1 MFYSIGMKKIIRIW
15 DLPIRLF
22 HWLLVTC
29 VTGSIITV
37 NIGGNAMPWHG
48 YFGYAIL
55 ILLIFR
61 IIWGLVG
68 STHARFSNFIPSR
81 VRLFDYLQ
89 GKSNSVL
96 GHNPLGALSVLA
108 LLIVLLIQVMTGL
121 FADDEIAFQGPLA
134 KYVSEK
140 TISIFSQIHEANSG
154 VIYGLI
160 ALHLAAIFY
169 YQKIKGENLIKPMLV
184 GDKEIDPSEEAK
196 YLPADLGRPSND
208 GGLQSG
214 LALFLL
220 SVIAVVVGYLV
231 TSS

>member
-22 HWLLVTC
+22 HWLLVIC
-29 VTGSIITV
+29 IAGSIISV
-37 NIGGNAMPWHG
+37 NIGGNAMQWHA
-48 YFGYAIL
+48 YFGYVIL
-55 ILLIFR
+55 TLLIFR
-61 IIWGLVG
+61 IVWGFVG
-68 STHARFSNFIPSR
+68 STHARFSSFIPSKES
-81 VRLFDYLQ
+81 LLNYLT
-89 GKSNSVL
+89 GKSKAVL

-108 LLIVLLIQVMTGL
+108 LILVLLIQAITGL
-121 FADDEIAFQGPLA
+121 FADDEIAFQGPFA
-134 KYVSEK
+134 KYVSE
-140 TISIFSQIHEANSG
+140 TAISIFSEIHEANSG
-154 VIYGLI
+154 LIYGLI

-196 YLPADLGRPSND
+196 YSPTDLDQASKD
-208 GGLQSG
+208 GGLQRG

-220 SVIAVVVGYLV
+220 SIIALVIGCWI